1 MLSGW
6 ILDLYPSPEGMVLW
20 LAGREGKRRRL
31 IDRSFTPCFYVHGP
45 ELRLTPLAQVLA
57 GRAAVRCVL
66 TEKTD
71 IWDGGGLRV
80 LEVAV
85 RHPTQF
91 AALARF
97 VHQYDSRLRL
107 YNSDL
112 MLAPMYCWEKGVFPL
127 AKVEVDEHA
136 GAGGWGLGARAG
148 KAPGPNSQ
156 PLAPGGIAP
165 ASREVPPVEVGAL
178 KSCDDEW
185 ATDYELPPLRIMRV
199 RLEGLSNVDPQHG
212 RRGALEVEIDGE
224 WRVLD
229 DSEEPVAV
237 GFERLLHAHDPD
249 MILSE
254 WGDATLFPALLR
266 QARKLGLTLS
276 LNRDAQPV
284 ERRRARSY
292 MSYGRILFKGNTT
305 TLFGRLHVDTQN
317 SFIAEQCDLEG
328 LWELARVTKLPVQ
341 YCARTTTGTGI
352 SYMQMELAY
361 GDGVLIPE
369 QKAEPESP
377 KHPDELLRAD
387 RGGLVF
393 LPRLGFFTN
402 VGELDFIS
410 EFPSIMARFNISPE
424 TVNCGC
430 CPEAPRIPELGYRIC
445 QRRRGINSRVVERL
459 IQKRQEYKR
468 QMADDRKGGVLTPPF
483 PIRGE
488 ESRLAP
494 LALSEVAAFQSEAA
508 GKGES
513 LSCLTCAAD
522 SPTALLERRHAAKQR
537 RSALKWLLVCC
548 FGYTGYKN
556 ARFGKIEAHEAINA
570 LAREK
575 LLVAKETAEARGYRV
590 LHALVDSLYAQ
601 KEDATRE
608 DYENLSREIE
618 QRTGLPMAL
627 EAVYRYVVFLPSKQS
642 PEIPVPNRFFCV
654 PEGGELKVRGLECRK
669 HDTPPLVARMQRD
682 ALAILAEA
690 HDFQSY
696 GRKLEEAR
704 EVLARYLARLEA
716 GSINLEE
723 LVINRR
729 LTRAPH
735 DYQQASATAIA
746 AQQLERAGVKLRPGE
761 TLQYIITDA
770 KAELPDDRVRAWTL
784 WEGWHGYDVKKYQEA
799 LREAF
804 EAFEHFVRSAGVSP
818 PAPAGRA
825 SCPRPLAGAG
835 RSRDSGRDA
844 RATCL
849 HS

>member
-1 MLSGW
+1 
-6 ILDLYPSPEGMVLW
+6 
-20 LAGREGKRRRL
+20 
-31 IDRSFTPCFYVHGP
+31 
-45 ELRLTPLAQVLA
+45 
-57 GRAAVRCVL
+57 
-66 TEKTD
+66 
-71 IWDGGGLRV
+71 
-80 LEVAV
+80 
-85 RHPTQF
+85 
-91 AALARF
+91 
-97 VHQYDSRLRL
+97 
-107 YNSDL
+107 
-112 MLAPMYCWEKGVFPL
+112 
-127 AKVEVDEHA
+127 
-136 GAGGWGLGARAG
+136 
-148 KAPGPNSQ
+148 
-156 PLAPGGIAP
+156 
-165 ASREVPPVEVGAL
+165 
-178 KSCDDEW
+178 
-185 ATDYELPPLRIMRV
+185 
-199 RLEGLSNVDPQHG
+199 
-212 RRGALEVEIDGE
+212 
-224 WRVLD
+224 
-229 DSEEPVAV
+229 
-237 GFERLLHAHDPD
+237 
-249 MILSE
+249 
-254 WGDATLFPALLR
+254 
-266 QARKLGLTLS
+266 
-276 LNRDAQPV
+276 
-284 ERRRARSY
+284 
-292 MSYGRILFKGNTT
+292 
-305 TLFGRLHVDTQN
+305 
-317 SFIAEQCDLEG
+317 
-328 LWELARVTKLPVQ
+328 
-341 YCARTTTGTGI
+341 
-352 SYMQMELAY
+352 
-361 GDGVLIPE
+361 
-369 QKAEPESP
+369 
-377 KHPDELLRAD
+377 
-387 RGGLVF
+387 
-393 LPRLGFFTN
+393 
-402 VGELDFIS
+402 
-410 EFPSIMARFNISPE
+410 MARFNISPE

-835 RSRDSGRDA
+835 RSRDSGRGDA
-844 RATCL
+844 RATSL
-849 HS
+849 FKTPSTFVQPLLLDF